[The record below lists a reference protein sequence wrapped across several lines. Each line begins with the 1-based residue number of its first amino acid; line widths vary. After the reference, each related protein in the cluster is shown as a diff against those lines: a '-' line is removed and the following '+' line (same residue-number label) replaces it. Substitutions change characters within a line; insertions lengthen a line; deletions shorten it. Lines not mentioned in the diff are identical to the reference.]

1 MAPKKTASYE
11 SLDESSGMYKY
22 RCDVKKPESSI
33 TIRTEN
39 KLDRL
44 LVAIQHFHILLM
56 KISTGELYGQP
67 LNCQAGP
74 WTNTATTR
82 FLADEKP
89 DFTAKVKEALG
100 KF

>member
-1 MAPKKTASYE
+1 M
-11 SLDESSGMYKY
+11 
-22 RCDVKKPESSI
+22 
-33 TIRTEN
+33 
-39 KLDRL
+39 DRL

-56 KISTGELYGQP
+56 KMSTGELYGQP

-82 FLADEKP
+82 FLTDEKP
-89 DFTAKVKEALG
+89 YFTAKVKETFR